1 IDEEPLQPKGA
12 FWQDSNG
19 SPMALLRYEDVKNS
33 TNPRKAVLDFLESTY
48 QAGAKRAK
56 WNIDEL
62 TVPDLDQL

>member
-1 IDEEPLQPKGA
+1 
-12 FWQDSNG
+12 
-19 SPMALLRYEDVKNS
+19 MALLRYEDVKNS